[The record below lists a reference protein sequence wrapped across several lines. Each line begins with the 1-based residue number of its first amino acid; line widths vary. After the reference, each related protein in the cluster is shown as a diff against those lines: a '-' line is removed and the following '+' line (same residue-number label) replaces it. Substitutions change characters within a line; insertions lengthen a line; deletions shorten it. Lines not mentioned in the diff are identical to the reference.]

1 MSVPAVP
8 FIPRISTSKCHG
20 LFHLIFDIFVLACCG
35 KNMPYLDP
43 SNQLLNWIQVTLAL
57 AAGDMVLD
65 GDRGSPQPYPKD
77 LIGNWVEILQI

>member
-1 MSVPAVP
+1 MPPAA
-8 FIPRISTSKCHG
+8 K
-20 LFHLIFDIFVLACCG
+20 
-35 KNMPYLDP
+35 

-77 LIGNWVEILQI
+77 LIGSWVEIYGFDGRC

>member
-8 FIPRISTSKCHG
+8 FIPGSISTSKC
-20 LFHLIFDIFVLACCG
+20 
-35 KNMPYLDP
+35 
-43 SNQLLNWIQVTLAL
+43 QVTLAL

-77 LIGNWVEILQI
+77 LIGSWVEKATDLMIDSRCWLCNLGCNLKRFVESKIVWRP